1 MSVVQKK
8 YAMLFFYIFF
18 LSQRMIELL
27 IDFTKIFILQLCTC
41 ILAYKIK
48 IVEIK
53 IIEKVNGREIN
64 SLSNKL

>member
-1 MSVVQKK
+1 MQKR
-8 YAMLFFYIFF
+8 YVMLFFLYLF
-18 LSQRMIELL
+18 LSQRIIELL
-27 IDFTKIFILQLCTC
+27 IDFTKIFILQFCTC

>member
-1 MSVVQKK
+1 MFLFRVVQKR
-8 YAMLFFYIFF
+8 YVMLFFYIFF
-18 LSQRMIELL
+18 YRKEWSNYWL
-27 IDFTKIFILQLCTC
+27 ILQKYLFYNFVHV
-41 ILAYKIK
+41 YKIK